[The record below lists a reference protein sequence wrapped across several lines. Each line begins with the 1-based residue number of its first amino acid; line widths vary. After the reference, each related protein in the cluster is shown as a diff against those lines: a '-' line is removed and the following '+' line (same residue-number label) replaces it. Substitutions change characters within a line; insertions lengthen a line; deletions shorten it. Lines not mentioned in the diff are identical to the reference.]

1 MAEADEHVF
10 WYIQRWYEYTGT
22 TLEQMEGWAWQ
33 TVHDPAMLP
42 KVLERWQAA
51 IAGGIPFEMEFPLRG
66 ADGRFGVFL
75 TRVVPA
81 KNLEGRVVR
90 WFGTNTD
97 ITELRRAEE
106 VRERLAA
113 VVESSDD
120 AIISKHRDG
129 TITAWHHA
137 PDKTFRHSASAALSN
152 ATQMLL

>member
-1 MAEADEHVF
+1 
-10 WYIQRWYEYTGT
+10 
-22 TLEQMEGWAWQ
+22 MEGWAWQ

-66 ADGRFGVFL
+66 GDGRFGVFL

-81 KNLEGRVVR
+81 KNLQGRVVR

-113 VVESSDD
+113 VVE
-120 AIISKHRDG
+120 IGR
-129 TITAWHHA
+129 
-137 PDKTFRHSASAALSN
+137 ASCRERVKCSEGGGELKQKWQ
-152 ATQMLL
+152 TRRWR